1 MYTTGSLNVSIGF
14 KMIEKGFL
22 KGLVES
28 LSQASGLVI
37 AKANLLL
44 FSSEIQSAKIQRTYL
59 SINLRFPLFPF
70 PSKNPCDCLEG
81 EGSVFN
87 EATS

>member
-14 KMIEKGFL
+14 KIIEKGFL

-37 AKANLLL
+37 AKANILL
-44 FSSEIQSAKIQRTYL
+44 FSSEIQSAK
-59 SINLRFPLFPF
+59 NLPEY
-70 PSKNPCDCLEG
+70 KLEIPIIPISLQ
-81 EGSVFN
+81 ESVRLPRG
-87 EATS
+87 

>member
-1 MYTTGSLNVSIGF
+1 
-14 KMIEKGFL
+14 MIEKGFL

-44 FSSEIQSAKIQRTYL
+44 FSSEIQSAK
-59 SINLRFPLFPF
+59 NLPLC
-70 PSKNPCDCLEG
+70 KLEIIPISLQ
-81 EGSVFN
+81 ESVRLPRG
-87 EATS
+87 